1 MASLKK
7 KLQEDKE
14 GFTILFCL
22 NDIICEEACI
32 LMEYI
37 IEEHFKSKKKKKKHD
52 RRSRQQNHAIL
63 STIKRLVLLVHM
75 DYPPPLVPN

>member
-1 MASLKK
+1 MATLKK
-7 KLQEDKE
+7 NLQEDKE

-32 LMEYI
+32 LTEYI
-37 IEEHFKSKKKKKKHD
+37 IEEHFKSKKKKKHD

-63 STIKRLVLLVHM
+63 SIIKRLVVLVHM
-75 DYPPPLVPN
+75 DYPPLLVPN

>member
-37 IEEHFKSKKKKKKHD
+37 IEEHFKSKKKKKK
-52 RRSRQQNHAIL
+52 A
-63 STIKRLVLLVHM
+63 
-75 DYPPPLVPN
+75 